1 MAVESPEQAVRADI
15 EATYKAREI
24 EGFLDLHFYRR
35 VGFRLARLF
44 ARAGVTPNAVTLLG
58 TVAGIVAGH
67 LYFYRDLKTNL
78 AGMVL
83 HVFANTM
90 DNVDGQLARLTNRQS
105 PSGRILDGIGDNLV
119 FGSVYLHLCLRFVAE
134 GGSSGIWVIGL
145 LAAASHSVQS
155 AAAEFCRDAYLRFGV
170 GKLRAFDL
178 SSDLRPQYES
188 LTWSKDFLKKVL
200 LRVHLNYVVE
210 QEMFCPGFVHLEE
223 AARTAFPGGLPG
235 LFRERYRERS
245 RQMIRLLNFFRTNS
259 RMCLL
264 FLLLFLGRPIWYFSV
279 ELIPLN
285 LFLVVL
291 LLRQNAICRQM
302 EQLVTEHVSD

>member
-1 MAVESPEQAVRADI
+1 MPVETPEQAVRADI

-24 EGFLDLHFYRR
+24 EGFLDLHFYRKI
-35 VGFRLARLF
+35 GFWLARHF
-44 ARAGVTPNAVTLLG
+44 ARAGLTPNVVTLLG

-67 LYFYRDLKTNL
+67 LYFYRDLKTNVL
-78 AGMVL
+78 GMVL
-83 HVFANTM
+83 HIFANTM
-90 DNVDGQLARLTNRQS
+90 DNVDGQLARLTNRHS

-170 GKLRAFDL
+170 GKLRSFDL

-188 LTWSKDFLKKVL
+188 MTWNKHFLKKLL

-210 QEMFCPGFVHLEE
+210 QEMVCPGFVHLEE
-223 AARTAFPGGLPG
+223 AARRAFPGEVPNP
-235 LFRERYRERS
+235 FRERYREWNRE
-245 RQMIRLLNFFRTNS
+245 MIRLLNFFRTNS
-259 RMCLL
+259 RMLLL
-264 FLLLFLGRPIWYFSV
+264 FLLLFLRRPAWYFAV

-285 LFLVVL
+285 LFLVFL
-291 LLRQNAICRQM
+291 LVWQNAISRQM
-302 EQLVTEHVSD
+302 EQLVTHHVSD

>member
-1 MAVESPEQAVRADI
+1 MAVESPDPAVRADI

-35 VGFRLARLF
+35 IGFWLARLF
-44 ARAGVTPNAVTLLG
+44 ARAGLTPNVVTVLG
-58 TVAGIVAGH
+58 SLAGIVAGH
-67 LYFYRDLKTNL
+67 LYFYRDLKTNI

-90 DNVDGQLARLTNRQS
+90 DNVDGQLARLTKRQS
-105 PSGRILDGIGDNLV
+105 ASGRILDGIGDNLV
-119 FGSVYLHLCLRFVAE
+119 FGSVYLHLCFRFVTE
-134 GGSSGIWVIGL
+134 GGSNGIWAIGA

-178 SSDLRPQYES
+178 SSDLRAQYEGLS
-188 LTWSKDFLKKVL
+188 WSKDFLKKLL

-210 QEMFCPGFVHLEE
+210 QEMVCPGFVHLEA
-223 AARTAFPGGLPG
+223 AARRAFPGEAPG
-235 LFRERYRERS
+235 PFRARYRQSNRK
-245 RQMIRLLNFFRTNS
+245 MIRWINFFRTNF
-259 RMCLL
+259 RMFLL
-264 FLLLFLGRPIWYFSV
+264 FLLLFLGRPVWYFTV

-285 LFLVVL
+285 LFLAVL
-291 LLRQNAICRQM
+291 LIRQNAICRQI
-302 EQLVTEHVSD
+302 ELLVTDHVYD